1 MWQICD
7 IVGIEENYTLN
18 TPFDLF
24 QKFSKP
30 LNNVFPAHT
39 RLHRIV
45 RIIEGDVM
53 GNSRVPTELVDDLFH
68 PRAPG
73 ERRTVYP
80 EQILQL
86 SDNGLRYNACFQ
98 RYTRQ
103 FVDDRPDQMVR
114 WHGSA
119 IENALNSI
127 ITVWNENDRGVVS
140 RERNEKD
147 QASTRANAAT
157 SLFSWSTDKSY
168 LEQKRAK
175 NYTSDHSPPKPE
187 AREKSR
193 FQTSESLSNKL
204 GRIVEIESNR
214 FIRARLKEIS
224 LHHSEQM
231 SQQIS
236 ERKRRDHERHLERL
250 KLKEE
255 QYNKEL
261 EQAMKEKK
269 GGFFSLFNFSN
280 QQLNVLPSKSD
291 LFNETLFDV
300 EEAESPSK
308 PSSVAES
315 PRKKI
320 DDDAGDTSDEDF
332 TEFTTSPPPLMPPLV
347 LPLVSQLVP
356 TTATL
361 KVDHKHES
369 NDVSLLDL

>member
-1 MWQICD
+1 
-7 IVGIEENYTLN
+7 
-18 TPFDLF
+18 
-24 QKFSKP
+24 
-30 LNNVFPAHT
+30 
-39 RLHRIV
+39 
-45 RIIEGDVM
+45 M
-53 GNSRVPTELVDDLFH
+53 GESRVPTELLDNLFH

-127 ITVWNENDRGVVS
+127 NTVWNENDRGVVS
-140 RERNEKD
+140 RERDERD
-147 QASTRANAAT
+147 QATTRANAAT

-168 LEQKRAK
+168 LERKKAK
-175 NYTSDHSPPKPE
+175 NGPNGRSASKPE
-187 AREKSR
+187 TREKSK
-193 FQTSESLSNKL
+193 FQTSESMSNKL

-250 KLKEE
+250 KMKEE

-269 GGFFSLFNFSN
+269 GGFFSIFNFTN
-280 QQLNVLPSKSD
+280 QQQSVLPSKSEV
-291 LFNETLFDV
+291 FNETLFDV
-300 EEAESPSK
+300 KEAESPSK
-308 PSSVAES
+308 PSSVTGS
-315 PRKKI
+315 PSKNV
-320 DDDAGDTSDEDF
+320 DDDADDSDEDF
-332 TEFTTSPPPLMPPLV
+332 AEFTASPPPLMPPLF
-347 LPLVSQLVP
+347 LPPASQLVP
-356 TTATL
+356 TTAIL
-361 KVDHKHES
+361 NVDQKHDS

>member
-1 MWQICD
+1 M
-7 IVGIEENYTLN
+7 
-18 TPFDLF
+18 
-24 QKFSKP
+24 
-30 LNNVFPAHT
+30 
-39 RLHRIV
+39 
-45 RIIEGDVM
+45 GD
-53 GNSRVPTELVDDLFH
+53 SRVPTELLDDLFH

-127 ITVWNENDRGVVS
+127 NTVWNENDRGVVS
-140 RERNEKD
+140 RERDEKD
-147 QASTRANAAT
+147 QATTRANAAT

-168 LEQKRAK
+168 LEQKKAK
-175 NYTSDHSPPKPE
+175 NSTSGRSPPKLE
-187 AREKSR
+187 TREKSK
-193 FQTSESLSNKL
+193 FQTSESMSNKL

-250 KLKEE
+250 KMKEE

-269 GGFFSLFNFSN
+269 GGFFSIFNFSN
-280 QQLNVLPSKSD
+280 QQLNVLPSKSE

-300 EEAESPSK
+300 KEADSPSK

-315 PRKKI
+315 PRKKL
-320 DDDAGDTSDEDF
+320 DEDAGDTSDEDF
-332 TEFTTSPPPLMPPLV
+332 NDFTTSPPPLMAPLV

-356 TTATL
+356 TTAIL
-361 KVDHKHES
+361 NVDQKYES